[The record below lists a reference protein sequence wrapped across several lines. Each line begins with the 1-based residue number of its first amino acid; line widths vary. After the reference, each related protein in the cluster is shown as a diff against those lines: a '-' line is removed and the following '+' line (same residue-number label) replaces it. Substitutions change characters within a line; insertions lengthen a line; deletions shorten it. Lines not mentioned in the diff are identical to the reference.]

1 MKSKLI
7 LTSLLLLGLILAILL
22 VSQTAIFSGRA
33 NSSSSKIPV
42 KENSYLFASPIQAKA
57 DSKEKIRITV
67 FLLDSNG
74 LGVSQQNVKLNTPS
88 QVFIDPI
95 QPTTDE
101 FGKAIFDINSA
112 TPGKYQISA
121 STSTLNL
128 GQKINVLF
136 LE

>member
-7 LTSLLLLGLILAILL
+7 LTILLLLGLILGIFL

-33 NSSSSKIPV
+33 NSNSSRIPV

-74 LGVSQQNVKLNTPS
+74 LGVSQQNVKLNTSS
-88 QVFIDPI
+88 QIIIDPI

-101 FGKAIFDINSA
+101 FGKAVFDLSSSI
-112 TPGKYQISA
+112 PGKFQLSA
-121 STSTLNL
+121 STSTLTL
-128 GQKINVLF
+128 SQKINVLF
-136 LE
+136 L